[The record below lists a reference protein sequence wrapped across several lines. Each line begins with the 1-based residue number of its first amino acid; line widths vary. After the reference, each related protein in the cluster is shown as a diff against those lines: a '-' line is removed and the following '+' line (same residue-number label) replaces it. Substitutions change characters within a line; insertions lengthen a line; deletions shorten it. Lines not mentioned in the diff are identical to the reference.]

1 MRFNHPK
8 LAATIAA
15 LLATAMCAPFAQ
27 AADTPAT
34 TTTTGAADVTKQQS
48 ITVKA
53 VDAASL
59 KGHEFTAVE
68 LAKIVA
74 AVTKTTTA
82 KTDTTPK
89 SSVTVLTD
97 ISLNTMD
104 NVKTMVTDAV
114 KKTDSTLTAA
124 KIGDDPMTYVAK
136 TWTDSD
142 TISDH
147 YGAETKT
154 SASGSTTTAYAGKLR
169 TFVTNLAA
177 NGDALTKLATTKLTV
192 DGNTATLTGEPGV
205 YLIFDN
211 ANTSGDYKANGKDG
225 KAGSDSLPVLAA
237 TGVDG
242 ITTLTSDTWSSAKTL
257 TLGQV
262 NWKGLRNAGEPGTP
276 EKKITAIN
284 GKPITGDSQ
293 NQWVQHGDTVSYEIT
308 ANLPSF
314 NELDGYDGY
323 VLYFKDKLPAGLSLY
338 GQSVTLDKGLDT
350 ELDSTRDLP
359 TGNKYY
365 DVDLHEYFG
374 VTQDKDGNTYF
385 SYGGYASSKINNN
398 IAGKDTATVVDA
410 LDTVDALNKNSMDKY
425 GILGRKTITINYTVR
440 VTGGNYD
447 EMVRGKTGAVN
458 DASIVYTTEPGDW
471 HSTGSKNVPTP
482 AIVRTGGFDVMKVH
496 KDGTPV
502 TGDTG
507 ATQFTLTREGDSK
520 PMKFL
525 QYSKPY
531 ATYMPLDNGDI
542 TTLTTDSKTG
552 ILRVDGL
559 AKGKYTLR
567 ETSSPVTS
575 NPLLLPSV
583 TITIGE
589 DAEHNPTAVV
599 DASSDKTGLSVQA
612 DSQPVDGTVYKDD
625 GVRVTNVANVSQL
638 PSTGLAGALLA
649 AILLLLMLGAGIILT
664 VRNRKATV

>member
-34 TTTTGAADVTKQQS
+34 TTTTGTADVTKPQS

-53 VDAASL
+53 ADTDSL

-74 AVTKTTTA
+74 AVTKTTTTA
-82 KTDTTPK
+82 KTDTTTE

-104 NVKTMVTDAV
+104 NVKSMVTDAV
-114 KKTDSTLTAA
+114 KKTDSTLTDA

-136 TWTDSD
+136 TWSDSD

-147 YGAETKT
+147 YGAKT
-154 SASGSTTTAYAGKLR
+154 TTSTSGSTTTTAYAGKLR

-192 DGNTATLTGEPGV
+192 DGDTATLTGEPGV
-205 YLIFDN
+205 YLILDN

-242 ITTLTSDTWSSAKTL
+242 ITTLTSGTGSSAKTL

-284 GKPITGDSQ
+284 GKQITGDPQ
-293 NQWVQHGDTVSYEIT
+293 NQWVQHGDKVSYEIT

-314 NELDGYDGY
+314 TELDGYDGY
-323 VLYFKDKLPAGLSLY
+323 VLYFKDKLPAGLTMQGESA
-338 GQSVTLDKGLDT
+338 TLDKGLGT
-350 ELDSTRDLP
+350 EKKINDIYTFHVMS
-359 TGNKYY
+359 
-365 DVDLHEYFG
+365 
-374 VTQDKDGNTYF
+374 DKDGNTYF
-385 SYGGYASSKINNN
+385 IIGSSRFGSSSDLTKQD
-398 IAGKDTATVVDA
+398 ATAAAAAISQNTNA
-410 LDTVDALNKNSMDKY
+410 LGA
-425 GILGRKTITINYTVR
+425 ILGHKTITLDYTAMVYG
-440 VTGGNYD
+440 VNSD
-447 EMVRGKTGAVN
+447 QMVRGKTGAVN

-471 HSTGSKNVPTP
+471 HSTGSKNVPTT
-482 AIVRTGGFDVMKVH
+482 ATVRTGGFDVMKVH

-502 TGDTG
+502 TGDTR
-507 ATQFTLTREGDSK
+507 FTLTREGDSK
-520 PMKFL
+520 PMEFF
-525 QYSKPY
+525 QFSKPY
-531 ATYMPLDNGDI
+531 ATYMPYNTEST
-542 TTLTTDSKTG
+542 TTLSTDSKTG

-559 AKGKYTLR
+559 AKGRYTLK
-567 ETSSPVTS
+567 ETYSPVTS

-638 PSTGLAGALLA
+638 PRTGLAGALLA
-649 AILLLLMLGAGIILT
+649 AILLLLPLGAGIILT